1 MILQS
6 DGSLYVG
13 SLLNLHLDGFSLVIN
28 PDGCNIPLNLAY
40 YYGLFK
46 DSMPCDIGIYK
57 LKNSCLKLCWGECGS
72 LSKIENI
79 DN

>member
-13 SLLNLHLDGFSLVIN
+13 SVRNLHLDGFSLVVN
-28 PDGCNIPLNLAY
+28 PDGCTVNIYVAY

-57 LKNSCLKLCWGECGS
+57 LKNSCLRLSWGEGGTMT
-72 LSKIENI
+72 KIENI
-79 DN
+79 EN